1 MITQEFDI
9 NIIPHGLPPRVAINQ
24 YDTGLRTLIA
34 HVYQDDVSI
43 PMTSSYTYTVCG
55 TKPSGTGF
63 SYPATVQNGAIVFDV
78 TGQMSVVA
86 GPVRCGIL
94 VQDGDNVVGTLAFIL
109 DVQKAAL
116 TTDTIIDSDDFGSI
130 ITEAVQE
137 WLSEHGGNYVSTSTD
152 GVGGLTITITAGA

>member
-1 MITQEFDI
+1 MITQEFNI
-9 NIIPHGLPPRVAINQ
+9 NIIPHGLPPRVPINQ

-34 HVYQDDVSI
+34 HVYQDETEI
-43 PMTSSYTYTVCG
+43 PMTSAYTYTVVG

-63 SYPATVQNGAIVFDV
+63 SYSATVENGAIVFDV

-86 GPVRCGIL
+86 GPVRCGVLI
-94 VQDGDNVVGTLAFIL
+94 QSGDNVVGTLAFIL

-130 ITEAVQE
+130 ISEAVVA
-137 WLSEHGGNYVSTSTD
+137 WLDEHGGTTVTASTD
-152 GVGGLTITITAGA
+152 GNGGLTLTISGG